1 VRPSTHIGNRLGPA
15 SEDAFLA
22 DAVVSMSTPNR
33 DALPAPLP
41 QSVSLKTQ
49 QEIKTAVHQQLIKRM
64 DLEKL
69 AFIQENLSAQRQLLA
84 LILQLITE
92 HGIPLSAAE
101 RERLAK
107 EVMDEVFGL
116 GPLEPLLQ
124 DPTVN
129 DILVNTC
136 DTVYVERRGIL
147 EKTNIVFKD
156 DSHLMHIIDKI
167 VSAVGRRIDE
177 SSPMVDARLKDGSR
191 VNIIIPPLAVD
202 GPILSIRRFGSTP
215 LIADDLLRNR
225 ALTPQMLETLKGA
238 VRARMNIVVSG
249 GTGAG
254 KTTLLNV
261 LSSFI
266 SERERIVTIEDSAE
280 LQLKQD
286 HVVRLECRP
295 PNVEGRGAI
304 RQRELVINAL
314 RMRPDRIVLGEVR
327 GEEALDMLQAMNTGH
342 DGSLTTIHANNPREA
357 IARIETMAMMGNV
370 ALPEKAIRQQIAAA
384 VHLIVQVSRMSDGT
398 RRITHVSELTGMTAD
413 VISMQ
418 DIFLFEKQGL
428 AGNGKVKGKFYAT
441 GIVPKFAEKLK
452 ACGINLPLNLLD
464 HSMEA

>member
-1 VRPSTHIGNRLGPA
+1 M
-15 SEDAFLA
+15 A
-22 DAVVSMSTPNR
+22 DALLSMSLPDR
-33 DALPAPLP
+33 AALTATPLP
-41 QSVSLKTQ
+41 KSISLNTQ
-49 QEIKTAVHQQLIKRM
+49 QEIKSAVHQELIKRM

-69 AFIQENLSAQRQLLA
+69 AFIQENRAARLQLLG
-84 LILQLITE
+84 LIQQLIGE
-92 HGIPLSAAE
+92 QGIPLSAAE
-101 RERLAK
+101 RDRLAK

-124 DPTVN
+124 DPTVS
-129 DILVNTC
+129 DILVNTF

-147 EKTNIVFKD
+147 EKTNVVFKD
-156 DSHLMHIIDKI
+156 DLHLMHIIDKI

-215 LIADDLLRNR
+215 LGPDDLIRKR
-225 ALTPQMLETLKGA
+225 ALTPQMMETLKGA
-238 VRARMNIVVSG
+238 VRSRMNIVVSG

-266 SERERIVTIEDSAE
+266 SEHERIVTIEDSAE

-295 PNVEGRGAI
+295 PNVEGKGAV

-342 DGSLTTIHANNPREA
+342 DGSVTTIHANNPREA
-357 IARIETMAMMGNV
+357 ISRIETMAMMGNI

-398 RRITHVSELTGMTAD
+398 RRITHVSEITGTSGE

-428 AGNGKVKGKFYAT
+428 GQNGKVRGRFYAT
-441 GIVPKFAEKLK
+441 GIIPKFADKLK
-452 ACGINLPLNLLD
+452 ASGIPLPLNLLD
-464 HSMEA
+464 HSMDV

>member
-1 VRPSTHIGNRLGPA
+1 M
-15 SEDAFLA
+15 A
-22 DAVVSMSTPNR
+22 DAVVPMTTPDR
-33 DALPAPLP
+33 SALPTPLP
-41 QSVSLKTQ
+41 QSISLKAQ
-49 QEIKTAVHQQLIKRM
+49 QEIKSAVHQKLIKRM

-69 AFIQENLSAQRQLLA
+69 AFIQENRAAKQQFLAQIQQLVGE
-84 LILQLITE
+84 QSV
-92 HGIPLSAAE
+92 PLSAAE
-101 RERLAK
+101 RERVGR

-124 DPTVN
+124 DPTVS
-129 DILVNTC
+129 DILVNTYN
-136 DTVYVERRGIL
+136 TVYVERRGML
-147 EKTNIVFKD
+147 EKTKIVFKD
-156 DSHLMHIIDKI
+156 DAHLMHIIDKI

-202 GPILSIRRFGSTP
+202 GPIMSIRRFGSTP
-215 LIADDLLRNR
+215 LGADDLLRNR
-225 ALTPQMLETLKGA
+225 ALTPPMMDALKGA

-266 SERERIVTIEDSAE
+266 SERERVVTIEDSAE
-280 LQLKQD
+280 LQLKQE

-295 PNVEGRGAI
+295 PNVEGKGAV

-357 IARIETMAMMGNV
+357 ISRIETMAMMGNI

-398 RRITHVSELTGMTAD
+398 RRITHVSEITGTSGE
-413 VISMQ
+413 VVSMQ

-428 AGNGKVKGKFYAT
+428 TSNGKVKGRFFAT

-452 ACGINLPLNLLD
+452 ACGITLPLNLLE

>member
-1 VRPSTHIGNRLGPA
+1 M
-15 SEDAFLA
+15 A
-22 DAVVSMSTPNR
+22 DAILSMIPPERNT
-33 DALPAPLP
+33 LPPSP
-41 QSVSLKTQ
+41 DRSISVKTQ
-49 QEIKTAVHQQLIKRM
+49 QELKSAVHQELIKRM

-69 AFIQENLSAQRQLLA
+69 AFIQESPAARQQLLGMIQQLLA
-84 LILQLITE
+84 EQ
-92 HGIPLSAAE
+92 GVPLSAAE
-101 RERLAK
+101 RDRLSK

-124 DPTVN
+124 DPSVS
-129 DILVNTC
+129 DILVNTYN
-136 DTVYVERRGIL
+136 TVYVERRGLL
-147 EKTNIVFKD
+147 EKTKIVFKD
-156 DSHLMHIIDKI
+156 PTHLMHIIDKI

-191 VNIIIPPLAVD
+191 VNIVIPPLAVD
-202 GPILSIRRFGSTP
+202 GPIMSIRRFGSTP
-215 LIADDLLRNR
+215 LNADDLLRNR
-225 ALTPQMLETLKGA
+225 AMTPQMMETLKGA

-249 GTGAG
+249 GTGSG

-266 SERERIVTIEDSAE
+266 SERERIVTVEDSAE
-280 LQLKQD
+280 LKLNQE
-286 HVVRLECRP
+286 HVARLECRP
-295 PNVEGRGAI
+295 PNVEGKGAV

-357 IARIETMAMMGNV
+357 ISRIETMAMMGNI

-398 RRITHVSELTGMTAD
+398 RRITHISEITGTSGEI
-413 VISMQ
+413 ISMQ

-428 AGNGKVKGKFYAT
+428 GQNGKVRGRFYST
-441 GIVPKFAEKLK
+441 GIVPKFTDKLK
-452 ACGINLPLNLLD
+452 ACGIPLPVNLLD
-464 HSMEA
+464 HTMEV